1 MKLIVGLGNP
11 GEKFADT
18 RHNVGFMVVDRVAR
32 DQATSPVVWEK
43 SEKHKSLLFR
53 VGDVII
59 AKPQTFMNNVGIS
72 VGSLVSFYK
81 LDPQDI
87 WVIHDDIDLPL
98 GKIRIR
104 EQGGSAGHHG
114 VDSIL
119 KQLGSDNFVR
129 FRLGVGRGMSGGAR
143 SSSAGESVLPSMN
156 RKLHHSKVI
165 SFVLSRFRDR
175 EAGDMK
181 HLIKRGSQA
190 VRIALLE
197 GLDKARNQFH

>member
-11 GEKFADT
+11 GEKYRDT
-18 RHNVGFMVVDRVAR
+18 RHNVGFMVVDRLAQ
-32 DQATSPVVWEK
+32 DQATKPVVWEE
-43 SEKHKSLLFR
+43 SQKHKSLLFR
-53 VGDVII
+53 AGDCVIV
-59 AKPQTFMNNVGIS
+59 KPQTFMNNVGIS
-72 VGSLVSFYK
+72 VSSLVNFYT
-81 LDPQDI
+81 LDPSDV
-87 WVIHDDIDLPL
+87 WVIHDDIDLPM

-119 KQLGSDNFVR
+119 AHLKSDKFIR
-129 FRLGVGRGMSGGAR
+129 FRLGTGRGK
-143 SSSAGESVLPSMN
+143 ESWGPSMN
-156 RKLHHSKVI
+156 RKLHHSKVLAL
-165 SFVLSRFRDR
+165 VLSRFRDR

-197 GLDKARNQFH
+197 GLDKVKNQFH